1 MERKRDREGGFRPL
15 SRRSNVPHGD
25 REMPAAGTQPP
36 MQFYQVYGN
45 WQSYPYQPLQ
55 EVMQHEAMRNF
66 MHRGMVESRGTEPA
80 HLGHWNFNSQSAF
93 HGQLDRREQV
103 AHLDLSLNLAVPR
116 PMAAA
121 QQIDSPFH
129 SYARIQGHNPS
140 FNQQTLPHQGLQL
153 FPLPQQGL
161 QGASPS
167 SAGQDGFVHPELVAG
182 VQDGSRNGA
191 IVGKSSAGM
200 QTEPLVGKA
209 IEQPWRPLL
218 PTYQPKGSQGESRQL
233 PPATQL
239 NLQSHEPR
247 SLHQQLETERKKKVS
262 KRSPTQEMRA
272 LLRLFNA
279 IFTQDTLVGRDLN
292 RYTEG
297 QIKRYLE
304 RLGFSVG
311 TFPITTWG
319 CPGGQYQ
326 GLACVLSWILSA
338 VHSKKGY
345 VIVVSEEQAEKAV
358 PYRPG
363 SPYVADTAVLLE
375 MGMLEYKWPFP
386 FSWSI
391 LTELRS
397 VYDYKGRESSASKNG
412 QVKEEDVMRV
422 LHTFFPSMTGF
433 GAVMTGHFV
442 VSEDPHVVEKAPV
455 ASVDAPPSRECEFL
469 ESTIDGHGE
478 EACEVVLEV
487 SCDSV
492 KTEGGCS
499 GKSKAT
505 GDTAE
510 PQPCSV
516 EAGVTEDNA
525 PCTVGKV
532 LEVTLPSS
540 CAVQGA
546 DNIAE
551 ALAGEDS
558 AADTSA
564 GTVGKIA
571 PSMVPSVTPLA
582 PAG

>member
-1 MERKRDREGGFRPL
+1 ME
-15 SRRSNVPHGD
+15 S
-25 REMPAAGTQPP
+25 AQP
-36 MQFYQVYGN
+36 
-45 WQSYPYQPLQ
+45 
-55 EVMQHEAMRNF
+55 
-66 MHRGMVESRGTEPA
+66 
-80 HLGHWNFNSQSAF
+80 GHWNYNSQAAF
-93 HGQLDRREQV
+93 QGQLDKREQV
-103 AHLDLSLNLAVPR
+103 AHLDLSLNLAIPR
-116 PMAAA
+116 PMVAA

-129 SYARIQGHNPS
+129 SYARMQGQHP
-140 FNQQTLPHQGLQL
+140 FNQQTLPHHGLQL
-153 FPLPQQGL
+153 FPLPHQGL
-161 QGASPS
+161 QGASYSP
-167 SAGQDGFVHPELVAG
+167 AGQGGFVHPELVARA
-182 VQDGSRNGA
+182 QDPSRNGA
-191 IVGKSSAGM
+191 VGGKSFAGM
-200 QTEPLVGKA
+200 QSEPLVGKA
-209 IEQPWRPLL
+209 IEQSWRPLL
-218 PTYQPKGSQGESRQL
+218 PTCQSKGSQGGSRQVL
-233 PPATQL
+233 PAIQL
-239 NLQSHEPR
+239 NLQPDEPR
-247 SLHQQLETERKKKVS
+247 SLHQQLENERRKKVC

-297 QIKRYLE
+297 QIKRYLD
-304 RLGFSVG
+304 RLGLSVG

-397 VYDYKGRESSASKNG
+397 VYDYKGRESSTSKHV
-412 QVKEEDVMRV
+412 QLKEEDVVRV
-422 LHTFFPSMTGF
+422 LGTCFPSMTGF

-442 VSEDPHVVEKAPV
+442 VTEDPHMVEKAAV
-455 ASVDAPPSRECEFL
+455 ASINASPSPECEFP
-469 ESTIDGHGE
+469 ETTIDGHGE

-487 SCDSV
+487 SCDSA
-492 KTEGGCS
+492 KLEDGCL
-499 GKSKAT
+499 GQGKAT
-505 GDTAE
+505 GDITV
-510 PQPCSV
+510 PQPCSM
-516 EAGVTEDNA
+516 EAEVTEKSV
-525 PCTVGKV
+525 PCALGKV
-532 LEVTLPSS
+532 LEVALPSS

-551 ALAGEDS
+551 ALASEDL
-558 AADTSA
+558 ATDTPA

-571 PSMVPSVTPLA
+571 SSMVPSVPPLA